1 MALLGICDAQ
11 LGTVVK
17 ENLVVFGIAPS
28 TERVGQYVKVSRNPF
43 CFPFEIVS
51 NLKGGEMAGHL

>member
-1 MALLGICDAQ
+1 MALLGISDAQ

-17 ENLVVFGIAPS
+17 ENLVIFRVSPS
-28 TERVGQYVKVSRNPF
+28 TERVGQYVKVSRYPF
-43 CFPFEIVS
+43 CFPLEIVF